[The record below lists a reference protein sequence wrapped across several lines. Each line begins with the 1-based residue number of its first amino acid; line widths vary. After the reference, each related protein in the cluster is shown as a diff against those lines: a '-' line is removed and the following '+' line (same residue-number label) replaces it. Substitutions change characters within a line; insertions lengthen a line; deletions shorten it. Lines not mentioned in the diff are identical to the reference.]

1 MDTIDLITVFT
12 SYVGVARGFP
22 LLSGL
27 YPMGTEFLHTV
38 RYIGISQDEGITN
51 RKLSFPQGKKRG
63 YQNHAE
69 PAKKSLNLKTSELKE
84 HIGTAALAVLIG
96 PSVFDSWRPS
106 INGVI

>member
-1 MDTIDLITVFT
+1 MKASPIANFLFRKAKKEDIKTTRRRT
-12 SYVGVARGFP
+12 STAAQVIGALCR
-22 LLSGL
+22 
-27 YPMGTEFLHTV
+27 EFILF
-38 RYIGISQDEGITN
+38 SD
-51 RKLSFPQGKKRG
+51 
-63 YQNHAE
+63 E